1 MECQA
6 GDEPL
11 KKLTKE
17 DFDARELS
25 GFIRKSA
32 KYIDKAMKEQ
42 KVLSNMLDYWKAG
55 SKTI

>member
-1 MECQA
+1 M
-6 GDEPL
+6 L
-11 KKLTKE
+11 KLTKD